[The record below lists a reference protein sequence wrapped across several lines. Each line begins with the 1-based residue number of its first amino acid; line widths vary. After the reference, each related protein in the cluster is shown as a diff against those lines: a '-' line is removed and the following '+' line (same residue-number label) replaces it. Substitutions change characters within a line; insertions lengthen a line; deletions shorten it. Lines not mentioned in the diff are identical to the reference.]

1 MSQEN
6 LGILIKLRQE
16 GMQLLDQLI
25 DGMEKAGVEA
35 GEFRQRAD
43 ALNADLRKLAEQ
55 QQLINQFR
63 AQKDATAL
71 LAAEYEKAAFVV
83 QVLAGEM
90 AAVEKPTASQTAE
103 FNKARAAVNDA
114 KQGWQDAQVKLQGLR
129 QSLSDAGV
137 NTNELAAANVRV
149 KAGMDQAHA
158 AVAKLTQEVRQAADV
173 QRAFGAL
180 GVRSAKEVEAEIA
193 KVRAAMQ
200 TLQGATGIA
209 GSALARSMQAGE
221 VRIKA
226 LEREL
231 RRLNGQLTLTDRV
244 ANAMG
249 GTLGQIFGGNL
260 LANGVTMLVGKM
272 VELGREFIASNI
284 EAQRLTK
291 SLDAIYKNSGTT
303 SAQIAFLRK
312 TANEAGMEFRGLTD
326 QFVSFSAA
334 TKSANIPLEVSNE
347 LFASITKAGATL
359 GLSTERIGNALLAL
373 SQMASKGTVAM
384 EELRGQLGEA
394 LPGALGLAA
403 KGLGITDQQLIKLVE
418 SGGLAARDLLP
429 ALAQALK
436 EMEGDTDTAA
446 GGWARLK
453 NAVTQA
459 LQGMGEGGGIDVMTA
474 SIKVL
479 AVVAGLVI
487 TPLHALVET
496 IALAGKAAGGFAASV
511 AIMTDG
517 SMTWREKLAAV
528 KDIVKDLGDQYDKA
542 NDRVQ
547 ATGAMFDRAAGF
559 AEQSAQSTSKAA
571 QAASEFSR
579 QMVSLGVASAEAA
592 KQQEQLIKNSDK
604 LTAAAKSEG
613 DALVQVAKLRG
624 DAKALAEAEAQSAD
638 MSAAAAGRSAAARR
652 ELVQTLQG
660 ELDAKLKLLAGNP
673 AEMQAREAEI
683 TALRTKIAAVQAEA
697 QASAQAAASAGME
710 AAQRATAAKAY
721 DDNSAAV
728 DKLRTAMQ
736 EAQLALEAV
745 IEKEKT
751 GVASKADV
759 TAASVRAAQATALYR
774 DALKDSV
781 ELNDA
786 NSRMQDANLS
796 MGQAVLRLDLER
808 AKTEERRAR
817 AAGDEYRVREA
828 QIRQKEIELKMAVL
842 QIQADNARADAS
854 IAAAKAKQA
863 DLEASGQMTQ
873 AQRKAIEASIT
884 AAEAQKK
891 VNEAKGESLNA
902 LRDEIEEIRRG
913 GNEKKAAQ
921 ESGPALKE
929 RKSIL
934 ADRPVP
940 QGGAVPQLPPDF
952 WGQEPGT
959 ARATAA
965 SGPAPDVPQAAV
977 QQQWQGAWD
986 NRPAQATTGAA
997 ERTVRVNLNLGGQ
1010 ALGDVQTDEAG
1021 AAAIE
1026 RLLRTLEDGMR
1037 QSGGRRF

>member
-1 MSQEN
+1 MAQEN

-63 AQKDATAL
+63 AQKDAVSLASAAYEQAQVRAQQLARELQESNEPTKRQ
-71 LAAEYEKAAFVV
+71 AAEFDRTREAVRVAGAAYD
-83 QVLAGEM
+83 Q
-90 AAVEKPTASQTAE
+90 
-103 FNKARAAVNDA
+103 AR
-114 KQGWQDAQVKLQGLR
+114 QQLQGLR

-158 AVAKLTQEVRQAADV
+158 SVAKLTQEVRQAGDV
-173 QRAFGAL
+173 QRAFGTL
-180 GVRSAKEVEAEIA
+180 GVRSAKDVETEIA

-209 GSALARSMQAGE
+209 GSALTQSMQAGE
-221 VRIKA
+221 ARVKV

-231 RRLNGQLTLTDRV
+231 RGLNGQLTLTDRV

-260 LANGVTMLVGKM
+260 LANGVTMLVGKAAA
-272 VELGREFIASNI
+272 LASEFVASNV
-284 EAQRLTK
+284 EAQRLAK
-291 SLDAIYKNSGTT
+291 SLDAVYKSSGTT

-334 TKSANIPLEVSNE
+334 TKAANIPLEVSNE

-359 GLSTERIGNALLAL
+359 GLSTERVGNAMLAL

-429 ALAQALK
+429 ALAQSLK
-436 EMEGDTDTAA
+436 EMEGDTNTAA

-459 LQGMGEGGGIDVMTA
+459 LQGMGEGGGIDVMTTA
-474 SIKVL
+474 VKALS
-479 AVVAGLVI
+479 AVVGVLVV
-487 TPLHALVET
+487 PLHAFAETLFLV
-496 IALAGKAAGGFAASV
+496 GRAAGAAGAAI

-517 SMTWREKLAAV
+517 SMTWREKLVAA
-528 KDIVKDLGDQYDKA
+528 KDIVQDLSDKTA
-542 NDRVQ
+542 E
-547 ATGAMFDRAAGF
+547 AGARISSTAEAFMRAAG
-559 AEQSAQSTSKAA
+559 AADQQAQSTSKAA

-604 LTAAAKSEG
+604 LAAAAKSEG
-613 DALVQVAKLRG
+613 DALVQVAKIRG
-624 DAKALAEAEAQSAD
+624 DSKALAEAEARSAD

-652 ELVQTLQG
+652 ELLQTLQG
-660 ELDAKLKLLAGNP
+660 ELDAKLKLLAANP

-683 TALRTKIAAVQAEA
+683 TAMRTKIAAVQAEV
-697 QASAQAAASAGME
+697 QASEQAAASARME
-710 AAQRATAAKAY
+710 AAQRAVAAKAY
-721 DDNSAAV
+721 EDHSAAV

-736 EAQLALEAV
+736 EARQELEAV
-745 IEKEKT
+745 IEKEKA
-751 GVASKADV
+751 GVASKEDV

-786 NSRMQDANLS
+786 SSRLQDANLS
-796 MGQAVLRLDLER
+796 MGQALLRLDLER

-828 QIRQKEIELKMAVL
+828 QIRQKEIELNLAVL

-891 VNEAKGESLNA
+891 VNEAKEESLNA
-902 LRDEIEEIRRG
+902 LRDEIEEIKRG
-913 GNEKKAAQ
+913 GNEKKSAQ

-929 RKSIL
+929 RRSIL
-934 ADRPVP
+934 ADRPAQ
-940 QGGAVPQLPPDF
+940 QGGGVLQLPDF
-952 WGQEPGT
+952 SAKEQDHT
-959 ARATAA
+959 RAMAP
-965 SGPAPDVPQAAV
+965 SGAAPDVPQAAV
-977 QQQWQGAWD
+977 QQQWQSAWD
-986 NRPAQATTGAA
+986 NKPAPAAAGAA

>member
-1 MSQEN
+1 MAQEN

-63 AQKDATAL
+63 AQKDAVSLASAAYEQAQVRAQQLARELQESNEPTKRQ
-71 LAAEYEKAAFVV
+71 AAEFDRTREAVRVAGAAYD
-83 QVLAGEM
+83 Q
-90 AAVEKPTASQTAE
+90 
-103 FNKARAAVNDA
+103 AR
-114 KQGWQDAQVKLQGLR
+114 QQLQDLR
-129 QSLSDAGV
+129 QSLSDVGV

-158 AVAKLTQEVRQAADV
+158 AVAKLTQEVRQAGDV
-173 QRAFGAL
+173 QRAFGTL
-180 GVRSAKEVEAEIA
+180 GVRSAKDVETEIA

-200 TLQGATGIA
+200 TLQGATGLA
-209 GSALARSMQAGE
+209 GSALAQSMQAGE
-221 VRIKA
+221 TRIKA

-231 RRLNGQLTLTDRV
+231 RGLNGQLTLTDRV

-260 LANGVTMLVGKM
+260 LANGVTMLVGK
-272 VELGREFIASNI
+272 VADLAREFIASNI
-284 EAQRLTK
+284 EAQRLAK

-359 GLSTERIGNALLAL
+359 GLSTERVGNALLAL

-459 LQGMGEGGGIDVMTA
+459 LQGMGEGGGIDVMTNA
-474 SIKVL
+474 VKAL
-479 AVVAGLVI
+479 AAVVGVLVV
-487 TPLHALVET
+487 PLHAFAETLFLV
-496 IALAGKAAGGFAASV
+496 GRAAGAAGAAV

-517 SMTWREKLAAV
+517 SMTWREKLAAA
-528 KDIVKDLGDQYDKA
+528 KDIVQDLSDKTA
-542 NDRVQ
+542 E
-547 ATGAMFDRAAGF
+547 AGARISSTAEAFMRAAG
-559 AEQSAQSTSKAA
+559 ATDQQAQSTSKAA
-571 QAASEFSR
+571 QAASDFSR

-604 LTAAAKSEG
+604 LAAASKSEG

-652 ELVQTLQG
+652 ELLQTLQG
-660 ELDAKLKLLAGNP
+660 ELDAKLKLLSGNP

-781 ELNDA
+781 DLNDA

-828 QIRQKEIELKMAVL
+828 QIRQKEIELNLAVL

-891 VNEAKGESLNA
+891 VNEAKEESLNA
-902 LRDEIEEIRRG
+902 LRDEIEEIKRG
-913 GNEKKAAQ
+913 GNEKKSAQ

-929 RKSIL
+929 RRSIL
-934 ADRPVP
+934 ADRPAQ
-940 QGGAVPQLPPDF
+940 QGGGVLQLPDF
-952 WGQEPGT
+952 SAKEQDHT
-959 ARATAA
+959 RAMAP
-965 SGPAPDVPQAAV
+965 SGAAPDVPQAAV
-977 QQQWQGAWD
+977 QQQWQSAWD
-986 NRPAQATTGAA
+986 NKPAPAAAGAA

>member
-1 MSQEN
+1 MAQEN

-129 QSLSDAGV
+129 QSLADAGV

-149 KAGMDQAHA
+149 KTGMDQAHA
-158 AVAKLTQEVRQAADV
+158 AVAKLTQEVRQAADD
-173 QRAFGAL
+173 QRAFGTL

-231 RRLNGQLTLTDRV
+231 RGLNGQLTLTDRA

-260 LANGVTMLVGKM
+260 LANGVTMLVGKAT
-272 VELGREFIASNI
+272 ELAREFIASNI
-284 EAQRLTK
+284 EAQRLAK
-291 SLDAIYKNSGTT
+291 SLDAIYKSSGTT

-359 GLSTERIGNALLAL
+359 GLSTERVGNALLAL

-459 LQGMGEGGGIDVMTA
+459 LQGMGAGGCGWRA
-474 SIKVL
+474 GGSL
-479 AVVAGLVI
+479 ARLCGNAVPGR
-487 TPLHALVET
+487 PCGRCSWGCCCHHDRWQHDM
-496 IALAGKAAGGFAASV
+496 AGKAGGCE
-511 AIMTDG
+511 
-517 SMTWREKLAAV
+517 R
-528 KDIVKDLGDQYDKA
+528 
-542 NDRVQ
+542 
-547 ATGAMFDRAAGF
+547 
-559 AEQSAQSTSKAA
+559 
-571 QAASEFSR
+571 
-579 QMVSLGVASAEAA
+579 
-592 KQQEQLIKNSDK
+592 
-604 LTAAAKSEG
+604 
-613 DALVQVAKLRG
+613 
-624 DAKALAEAEAQSAD
+624 
-638 MSAAAAGRSAAARR
+638 
-652 ELVQTLQG
+652 
-660 ELDAKLKLLAGNP
+660 
-673 AEMQAREAEI
+673 
-683 TALRTKIAAVQAEA
+683 
-697 QASAQAAASAGME
+697 
-710 AAQRATAAKAY
+710 
-721 DDNSAAV
+721 
-728 DKLRTAMQ
+728 
-736 EAQLALEAV
+736 
-745 IEKEKT
+745 
-751 GVASKADV
+751 
-759 TAASVRAAQATALYR
+759 YR
-774 DALKDSV
+774 P
-781 ELNDA
+781 
-786 NSRMQDANLS
+786 
-796 MGQAVLRLDLER
+796 GLER
-808 AKTEERRAR
+808 Q
-817 AAGDEYRVREA
+817 D
-828 QIRQKEIELKMAVL
+828 
-842 QIQADNARADAS
+842 
-854 IAAAKAKQA
+854 
-863 DLEASGQMTQ
+863 
-873 AQRKAIEASIT
+873 
-884 AAEAQKK
+884 
-891 VNEAKGESLNA
+891 
-902 LRDEIEEIRRG
+902 RRG
-913 GNEKKAAQ
+913 GRPHQFDRRGVYARRRRDGSA
-921 ESGPALKE
+921 G
-929 RKSIL
+929 SIHQ
-934 ADRPVP
+934 
-940 QGGAVPQLPPDF
+940 QGC
-952 WGQEPGT
+952 PG
-959 ARATAA
+959 
-965 SGPAPDVPQAAV
+965 GV
-977 QQQWQGAWD
+977 
-986 NRPAQATTGAA
+986 
-997 ERTVRVNLNLGGQ
+997 
-1010 ALGDVQTDEAG
+1010 
-1021 AAAIE
+1021 
-1026 RLLRTLEDGMR
+1026 
-1037 QSGGRRF
+1037 